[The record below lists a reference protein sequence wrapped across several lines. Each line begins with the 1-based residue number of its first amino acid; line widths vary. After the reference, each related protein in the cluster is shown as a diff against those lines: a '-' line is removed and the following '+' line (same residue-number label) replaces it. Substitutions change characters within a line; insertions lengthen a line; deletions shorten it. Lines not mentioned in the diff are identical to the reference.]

1 MKILVI
7 NCGSST
13 IKFQLYNMDN
23 NEVIAKGRCEKI
35 GLESSNIIYKNLR
48 DCLSYEKQE
57 PMNDH
62 KEAMEVLIR
71 HLTDEKQG
79 VISSFDDISA
89 VGHRVVHGGEKFS
102 QATLID
108 NEVIEEIEKLCDIA
122 PLHNPGA
129 LIGIRTIQDINKDMV
144 NVAVFDTAFHQ
155 TMPKFNYI
163 YAIKYEY
170 YEKYGIRRYG
180 FHGSSYMYILD
191 RLSEKL
197 NKPKSEINAI
207 VCHLGSGASICAIKN
222 GQSYDTSMGFTPLE
236 GLVMETR
243 CGDLDPAIVTRLME
257 KENLSTK
264 QVNEI
269 LNKESGR
276 LGISGVGDHRQ
287 LVAEANSG
295 DENAILARQIQSN
308 RTKKYIGSY
317 MAELNRVDAIV
328 FTGGVGENSFCER
341 AMTVSDMEYL
351 GIKLDEERNEA
362 GSGKEALVSADDSR
376 ISVYVIPTDEE
387 LEIAKQTEKI
397 SREVNGR

>member
-1 MKILVI
+1 
-7 NCGSST
+7 
-13 IKFQLYNMDN
+13 
-23 NEVIAKGRCEKI
+23 
-35 GLESSNIIYKNLR
+35 
-48 DCLSYEKQE
+48 
-57 PMNDH
+57 
-62 KEAMEVLIR
+62 
-71 HLTDEKQG
+71 
-79 VISSFDDISA
+79 
-89 VGHRVVHGGEKFS
+89 
-102 QATLID
+102 
-108 NEVIEEIEKLCDIA
+108 
-122 PLHNPGA
+122 
-129 LIGIRTIQDINKDMV
+129 
-144 NVAVFDTAFHQ
+144 
-155 TMPKFNYI
+155 
-163 YAIKYEY
+163 
-170 YEKYGIRRYG
+170 
-180 FHGSSYMYILD
+180 MYILD

-243 CGDLDPAIVTRLME
+243 CGDMDPAIVTRLME

-276 LGISGVGDHRQ
+276 LGIAGIGDHRQ
-287 LVAEANSG
+287 VVAAANSG
-295 DENAILARQIQSN
+295 DEKAMLARQIQTN

-341 AMTVSDMEYL
+341 AKILDNMEYL
-351 GIKLDEERNEA
+351 GIKLDEQRNEF
-362 GSGKEALVSADDSR
+362 GSAKEAVISSDDSR

-397 SREVNGR
+397 WREANGR